1 LITGFYLIL
10 AIVKHTR
17 HTNMENEKK
26 IPSRRKFVFGFGV
39 LSVLAAVGIT
49 VAPKKTILGCGPLGK
64 KKTVKMLTQDG
75 KLVEIEED
83 KLTNQRKKITD
94 EELKSWVKKS

>member
-1 LITGFYLIL
+1 M
-10 AIVKHTR
+10 K
-17 HTNMENEKK
+17 NEKD
-26 IPSRRKFVFGFGV
+26 IPSRRKFVLGFGV
-39 LSVLAAVGIT
+39 LSLLAAVGIT
-49 VAPKKTILGCGPLGK
+49 MGPKKTKTILACGPSQK

-83 KLTNQRKKITD
+83 KLTHQRKKITD

>member
-1 LITGFYLIL
+1 M
-10 AIVKHTR
+10 K
-17 HTNMENEKK
+17 NEKD
-26 IPSRRKFVFGFGV
+26 IPSRRKFVLGFGV
-39 LSVLAAVGIT
+39 LSLLAAAGIT
-49 VAPKKTILGCGPLGK
+49 MGHKKTKTILACGPSQK

-83 KLTNQRKKITD
+83 KLTHQRKKITD

>member
-1 LITGFYLIL
+1 
-10 AIVKHTR
+10 
-17 HTNMENEKK
+17 MEKDKK
-26 IPSRRKFVFGFGV
+26 IPSRRKFVLRFSV
-39 LSVLAAVGIT
+39 LSLLAAVGIT
-49 VAPKKTILGCGPLGK
+49 IAPKKAILSCDPSPR

-83 KLTNQRKKITD
+83 KLMGQRKKITD

>member
-1 LITGFYLIL
+1 
-10 AIVKHTR
+10 
-17 HTNMENEKK
+17 MENEKN
-26 IPSRRKFVFGFGV
+26 IPSRRKFVAGFGV
-39 LSVLAAVGIT
+39 LSLLAAIGIT
-49 VAPKKTILGCGPLGK
+49 VASKKTAKTILSCDPSQK

-83 KLTNQRKKITD
+83 KLTHQRKKITD